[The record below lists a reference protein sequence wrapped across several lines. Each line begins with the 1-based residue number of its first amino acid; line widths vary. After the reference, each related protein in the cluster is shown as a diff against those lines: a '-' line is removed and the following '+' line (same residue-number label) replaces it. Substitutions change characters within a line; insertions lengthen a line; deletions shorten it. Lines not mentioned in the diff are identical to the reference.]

1 MRIVTADDLDRLL
14 TFPALVETLR
24 SAFRGGFTAPT
35 RHHHHVGSHEGP
47 GAIHLLMP
55 AWSAGAPAA
64 GAYVGTKIVDVF
76 PDNGRLGLPAVM
88 GVYVLQSG
96 ETGAPLAVLD
106 GTRLTHWRTA
116 AVSALGADILAR
128 PEASRLLVVGAGAL
142 APFLARAHASVRPPS
157 HVAVWNHRPAG
168 AERLAESLRAS
179 GLPAVAVT
187 DLEAAVRAAD
197 TVACATLSTVPLV
210 EGAWLRPGQH
220 IDLVGAFTMAM
231 READDE
237 ALRRARVAVDTPA
250 SLSEGG
256 DVAIAIR
263 DGVLQPSDILDLGS
277 LCRGEVRGRLG
288 PHDIT
293 LFKPVGTA
301 VADLATAILA
311 WEAVPRAETPGGAEG
326 G

>member
-1 MRIVTADDLDRLL
+1 MRTVTADDLDRLL

-24 SAFRGGFTAPT
+24 MAFRGGCTAPT
-35 RHHHHVGSHEGP
+35 RHHHHVGSDDGP

-55 AWSAGAPAA
+55 AWSAAAPAP

-128 PEASRLLVVGAGAL
+128 PDASRLLIVGSGAL

-168 AERLAESLRAS
+168 AARLAEALRAD

-187 DLEAAVRAAD
+187 DLEAAVRSAD
-197 TVACATLSTVPLV
+197 VVSCATLSTIPLI

-220 IDLVGAFTMAM
+220 LDLVGAFTMAM

-237 ALRRARVAVDTPA
+237 ALRRARVAVCTPA
-250 SLSEGG
+250 GLSEGG

-263 DGVLQPSDILDLGS
+263 DGVLRAADVLDLGA
-277 LCRGEVRGRLG
+277 LCRAEVQGRLG
-288 PHDIT
+288 PDDIT

-301 VADLATAILA
+301 IADLATAILA
-311 WEAVPRAETPGGAEG
+311 WEAVAQS
-326 G
+326 